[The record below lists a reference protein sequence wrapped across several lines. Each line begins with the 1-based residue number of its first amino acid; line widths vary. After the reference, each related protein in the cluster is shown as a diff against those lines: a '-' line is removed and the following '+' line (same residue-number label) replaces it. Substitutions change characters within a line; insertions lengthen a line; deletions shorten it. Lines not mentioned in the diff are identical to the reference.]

1 VFNRYRSALLNSDP
15 EFKLKQIISLTAATW
30 ILNKDKHI
38 DKIHTC
44 PQPYLRRWSSHKEIS
59 PKCYAQLKLVQIY
72 LEISNATDWKTFYAT
87 RAKTKVKQKPNRK
100 TLTLTASKVTVQMRV
115 LAWTAALNKWTAVLT
130 TGHGTPGRGAA
141 PSEQITVPLG
151 EERHLQSRSQ
161 YSHEEVRHPHTAHG
175 SLSRSHGFFNRDKS
189 TLQQQK

>member
-1 VFNRYRSALLNSDP
+1 MFNRYRSALLNSDP
-15 EFKLKQIISLTAATW
+15 ELKQIISLTAATW

-87 RAKTKVKQKPNRK
+87 RVKTKVKQKPNRK

-115 LAWTAALNKWTAVLT
+115 LAWTAALINGQLYSLQVTA
-130 TGHGTPGRGAA
+130 
-141 PSEQITVPLG
+141 PLG
-151 EERHLQSRSQ
+151 EERHLQNRSR
-161 YSHEEVRHPHTAHG
+161 YSHEEVRHLQDRSRYPHTAHG
-175 SLSRSHGFFNRDKS
+175 SLSRSHGFFNRD
-189 TLQQQK
+189 